1 MNYIYDDELS
11 GYMGMRQSLLVPSLL
26 LSTIPYLVLDLIKGE
41 DVSMGN
47 LVAATVYGMLAL
59 YNLDNVSI
67 CSKIIYISYH

>member
-1 MNYIYDDELS
+1 MS
-11 GYMGMRQSLLVPSLL
+11 GYTGVRQSLLVPSLL

-59 YNLDNVSI
+59 YNLDNISI

>member
-1 MNYIYDDELS
+1 MS
-11 GYMGMRQSLLVPSLL
+11 GYTGVRQSLLVPSLL

-59 YNLDNVSI
+59 YNLDKVSI